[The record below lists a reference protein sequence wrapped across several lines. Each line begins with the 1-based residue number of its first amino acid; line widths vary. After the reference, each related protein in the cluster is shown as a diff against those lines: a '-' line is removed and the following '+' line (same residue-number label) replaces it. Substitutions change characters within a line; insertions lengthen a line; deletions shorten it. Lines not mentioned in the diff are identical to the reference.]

1 MGIFKR
7 IKTITTSGI
16 NGLLD
21 KTEDPI
27 VMLNEY
33 LREMEQELNKAQS
46 AISKQLFAENKQ
58 AALIAETTEYIG
70 QRTRQAALAL
80 QKGDEAAAKLAIHE
94 KINLEQQL
102 SLYKQQLD
110 AIKEQTIVLQDK
122 FSELQNTLNE
132 LKQRKTVLVS
142 RANVAKNSKQIQNIT
157 VSFGADSIFRGVTR
171 MEEKI
176 LFLEAEVQVG
186 GNPLNPL
193 NSTDTTVSEEA
204 IADELN
210 KLKGEKD
217 AI

>member
-27 VMLNEY
+27 AMLNEY

-58 AALIAETTEYIG
+58 SALIAQTKENIG
-70 QRTRQAALAL
+70 QRTRQATSAL
-80 QKGDEAAAKLAIHE
+80 QKGDEAAAKLAVGE
-94 KINLEQQL
+94 KIYLEQQL
-102 SLYKQQLD
+102 SLYNQQLD
-110 AIKEQTIVLQDK
+110 AIKEQTVVLKDK
-122 FSELQNTLNE
+122 FSELQTTLNE
-132 LKQRKTVLVS
+132 LGQKKTVLAS
-142 RANVAKNSKQIQNIT
+142 RANVAKNAKQIQTIT
-157 VSFGADSIFRGVTR
+157 VSFGGDNILKGVTR

-176 LFLEAEVQVG
+176 LFLEAEVQACG
-186 GNPLNPL
+186 YTPNPL
-193 NSTDTTVSEEA
+193 NSADKTVSEEA
-204 IADELN
+204 IAVELN
-210 KLKGEKD
+210 KLMGEKE